1 MSPARPRPVLGTVP
15 LYAPDPTPVEI
26 DLSDNVNLWGVPPAA
41 ERALR
46 DPLAAHPSVYPH
58 PDPVELR
65 RALAAYA
72 GVSAAQ
78 VITGCGSD
86 DVIDGAL
93 RAFAAPGEKV
103 AYSAPSFSM
112 LVNFTRV
119 NGLEPA
125 PVPFRTDGD
134 IDPEALLE
142 QHAAITYVCSPNNP
156 TGTGVSSAA
165 IDRVVARAEGLVL
178 VDEAYGEYA
187 GQTAVGLLSTAP
199 QLLVT
204 RTLSKAFGL
213 AGLRVGYGLA
223 APEVVQVLEKV
234 RGPYKVN
241 ALGERVALAALG
253 EDVPWVRR
261 HVEEALGIRD
271 RLRAALEG
279 LGLRPLPSAANFLCV
294 PVGDSTRLGKA
305 LLARGIKVRVLRSLP
320 GIGDAVRLGVGP
332 WEQMERLVAALGEVL
347 R

>member
-1 MSPARPRPVLGTVP
+1 MSPARPRPVLATVP
-15 LYAPDPTPVEI
+15 LYSPDPTPAFL

-41 ERALR
+41 ARALSE
-46 DPLAAHPSVYPH
+46 PLAAQPSVYPRS
-58 PDPVELR
+58 DPSELR
-65 RALAAYA
+65 AALASYA
-72 GVSAAQ
+72 GVQPEQ
-78 VITGCGSD
+78 VVTGCGSD

-112 LVNFTRV
+112 LVNFARV

-125 PVPFRTDGD
+125 PVPFREDGD
-134 IDPEALLE
+134 IDPDALLSRR
-142 QHAAITYVCSPNNP
+142 AAITYVCSPNNP
-156 TGTGVSSAA
+156 TGTGVSAA
-165 IDRVVARAEGLVL
+165 SLERVVSRAEGLVL
-178 VDEAYGEYA
+178 VDEAYGEFS
-187 GQTAVGLLSTAP
+187 GRSAVPLLPGAP

-241 ALGERVALAALG
+241 VLGEKAALAALG
-253 EDVPWVRR
+253 EDVPWVLR
-261 HVEEALGIRD
+261 HVEEAVANRE
-271 RLRAALEG
+271 RLRVSLEAF
-279 LGLRPLPSAANFLCV
+279 GLRALPSSANFLCL
-294 PVGDSTRLGKA
+294 PVSDSAALGRA
-305 LLARGIKVRVLRSLP
+305 LLGEGIKVRVLRALP
-320 GIGDAVRLGVGP
+320 GIGDAIRVGVGP
-332 WEQMERLVAALGEVL
+332 WDGMERLLVALREVL

>member
-1 MSPARPRPVLGTVP
+1 MSPARPRPILATVP
-15 LYAPDPTPVEI
+15 LYAPDPSPVEL
-26 DLSDNVNLWGVPPAA
+26 DLSDNVNMWGVPPAA

-58 PDPVELR
+58 SDPVELR
-65 RALAAYA
+65 EALARYA
-72 GVSAAQ
+72 GVSPGQ

-93 RAFAAPGEKV
+93 RAFAAPGERV
-103 AYSAPSFSM
+103 AYSTPSFSM

-134 IDPEALLE
+134 IDPDALLARR
-142 QHAAITYVCSPNNP
+142 AAITYVCSPNNP
-156 TGTGVSSAA
+156 TGTGVSAA
-165 IDRVVARAEGLVL
+165 ALERVVSRAEGLVL

-187 GQTAVGLLSTAP
+187 GQTAVPLLSGAP

-271 RLRAALEG
+271 RLRTVLEG
-279 LGLRPLPSAANFLCV
+279 LGLRPLPSAANFLCIPV
-294 PVGDSTRLGKA
+294 PDSAALGKA
-305 LLARGIKVRVLRSLP
+305 LLARGLKVRVLRSLP
-320 GIGDAVRLGVGP
+320 AIGDAVRVGVGP
-332 WEQMERLVAALGEVL
+332 WEQMERLLAALREVL

>member
-1 MSPARPRPVLGTVP
+1 VSPARPRPVLTTVP
-15 LYAPDPTPVEI
+15 LYSPDPSPVEL
-26 DLSDNVNLWGVPPAA
+26 DLSDNVNMWGVPPAA

-46 DPLAAHPSVYPH
+46 DPLAARPSVYPH
-58 PDPVELR
+58 SDPIELR
-65 RALAAYA
+65 EALAAYA
-72 GVSAAQ
+72 GVTAAQ

-93 RAFAAPGEKV
+93 RAFAGPGEKV

-125 PVPFRTDGD
+125 PVPFRKDGD
-134 IDPEALLE
+134 IDPDALLA
-142 QHAAITYVCSPNNP
+142 QRAAITYICSPNNP
-156 TGTGVSSAA
+156 TGTGVSASRIAQ
-165 IDRVVARAEGLVL
+165 VVFGATGLVL
-178 VDEAYGEYA
+178 VDEAYGEYS
-187 GQTAVGLLSTAP
+187 GQTAVGLLPRAP

-241 ALGERVALAALG
+241 AIGERVALAALRDDG
-253 EDVPWVRR
+253 PWVRR
-261 HVEEALGIRD
+261 HVEEVLAIRVRLRTALG
-271 RLRAALEG
+271 A

-294 PVGDSTRLGKA
+294 PVPDSAALGEA

-320 GIGDAVRLGVGP
+320 GIGDAVRVGLGP
-332 WEQMERLVAALGEVL
+332 WEQMERLVSALGEVL

>member
-1 MSPARPRPVLGTVP
+1 MSPARPRPVLATVP
-15 LYAPDPTPVEI
+15 LYSPDPTPAFL

-41 ERALR
+41 ARALSE
-46 DPLAAHPSVYPH
+46 PLAAQPSVYPRS
-58 PDPVELR
+58 DPSELR
-65 RALAAYA
+65 AALASYA
-72 GVSAAQ
+72 GVQPEQ
-78 VITGCGSD
+78 VVTGCGSD

-112 LVNFTRV
+112 LVNFARV

-125 PVPFRTDGD
+125 PVPFREDGD
-134 IDPEALLE
+134 IDPDALLSRR
-142 QHAAITYVCSPNNP
+142 AAITYVCSPNNP
-156 TGTGVSSAA
+156 TGTGVSAA
-165 IDRVVARAEGLVL
+165 SLERVVSRAEGLVL
-178 VDEAYGEYA
+178 VDEAYGEFS
-187 GQTAVGLLSTAP
+187 GRSAVPLLPGAP

-241 ALGERVALAALG
+241 VLGEKAALAVLG
-253 EDVPWVRR
+253 EDVPWVLR
-261 HVEEALGIRD
+261 HVEDAVANRERLRVSLEALG
-271 RLRAALEG
+271 LRA
-279 LGLRPLPSAANFLCV
+279 LPSAANFLCLPV
-294 PVGDSTRLGKA
+294 PDSAALGRA
-305 LLARGIKVRVLRSLP
+305 LLGEGIKVRVLRQLP
-320 GIGDAVRLGVGP
+320 GIGDAIRVGVGP
-332 WEQMERLVAALGEVL
+332 WEQMERLLSGLREVL

>member
-1 MSPARPRPVLGTVP
+1 VSPARPRPVLGAIP
-15 LYAPDPTPVEI
+15 LYAPDPTPVEL

-41 ERALR
+41 RRALE

-58 PDPVELR
+58 SDPVELR
-65 RALAAYA
+65 EALARYA
-72 GVSAAQ
+72 GVSPAQ
-78 VITGCGSD
+78 VVTGCGSD

-93 RAFAAPGEKV
+93 RAFAAPGEAV

-112 LVNFTRV
+112 LVNFARV
-119 NGLEPA
+119 NGLETA
-125 PVPFRTDGD
+125 PVPFRSEGD
-134 IDPEALLE
+134 IDAGALLARS
-142 QHAAITYVCSPNNP
+142 AAITYVCSPNNP
-156 TGTGVSSAA
+156 TGTGVSPGA
-165 IDRVVARAEGLVL
+165 IARVVEGAAGLVL
-178 VDEAYGEYA
+178 VDEAYGEYS
-187 GQTAVGLLSTAP
+187 GQTAVGLLPHAP

-241 ALGERVALAALG
+241 ALGERVAVAALR

-261 HVEEALGIRD
+261 HVEEALSIRE
-271 RLRAALEG
+271 RLRGALES
-279 LGLRPLPSAANFLCV
+279 LGLRALPSAANFLCV
-294 PVGDSTRLGKA
+294 PVPDSAALGRA
-305 LLARGIKVRVLRSLP
+305 LLGRGIKVRVLRALP
-320 GIGDAVRLGVGP
+320 GIGDAIRVGVGP
-332 WEQMERLVAALGEVL
+332 WEQMERLVSALREVL